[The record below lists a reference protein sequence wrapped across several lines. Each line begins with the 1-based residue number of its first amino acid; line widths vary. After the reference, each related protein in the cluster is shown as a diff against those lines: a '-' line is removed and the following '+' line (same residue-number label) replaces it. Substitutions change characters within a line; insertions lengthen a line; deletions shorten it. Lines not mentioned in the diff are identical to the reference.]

1 MLIETGGIEC
11 YRRWIFIKCLLIVF
25 NNAYLGHEL
34 LAKTHKRGQPK
45 QRKESKLSR
54 QEIQFKSGQK
64 LTAHKRPHLVS
75 KDALKFLCAAIIAQ
89 KPSTGYALI
98 KEIQD
103 MFAGQ
108 YTPGPSAIYPA
119 LHELKEESIIVAQQ
133 VGRKI
138 IYDFGIESDRNQYDL
153 DSAKQ
158 KITRCFDD
166 AKSRPL
172 IGVRQALNQ
181 LESAIRTCDRQIWE
195 SPARL
200 DEIADALAEVIDL
213 FQTPT

>member
-1 MLIETGGIEC
+1 MLTRTDGIEC
-11 YRRWIFIKCLLIVF
+11 RRWIFIKCLLIVF

-45 QRKESKLSR
+45 QRKDSKLSR

-64 LTAHKRPHLVS
+64 LTVHKRPHLVS

-119 LHELKEESIIVAQQ
+119 LHELKEETVITAHQ

-138 IYDFGIESDRNQYDL
+138 VYDFGCENHRSQYDL
-153 DSAKQ
+153 DSAKL
-158 KITRCFDD
+158 KITRCFDN

-200 DEIADALAEVIDL
+200 DEIADALSEVIDL
-213 FQTPT
+213 FQTPA